1 MKKIAVIGDSILD
14 IYNFYTYLKDS
25 PEADVPAIKLINNK
39 KSIGGAG
46 LLAQKLH
53 SLGNK
58 VDFYTSFKDE
68 NHLIDKLDLQI
79 NVFNFSHISN
89 SLTTKNRMI
98 YENKYVY
105 RIDDDD
111 LISHTGESIAD
122 VLLKFQSN
130 INQYAAVVFSD
141 YNKGFLNKTLT
152 TKILEICNSKDVLTF
167 LDPKP
172 EKRFE
177 ALGWDYI
184 KPNLKEGMEITQESK
199 VEIILEKLHKISGSN
214 IFMTSGSD
222 GCYFFNGVTVYSE
235 KTFGEN
241 PVDVSGCGDIAMASF
256 VNNILKETPI
266 QETLRISMSE
276 ASIYIDTFG
285 NPL

>member
-1 MKKIAVIGDSILD
+1 
-14 IYNFYTYLKDS
+14 
-25 PEADVPAIKLINNK
+25 
-39 KSIGGAG
+39 
-46 LLAQKLH
+46 
-53 SLGNK
+53 
-58 VDFYTSFKDE
+58 
-68 NHLIDKLDLQI
+68 
-79 NVFNFSHISN
+79 
-89 SLTTKNRMI
+89 
-98 YENKYVY
+98 
-105 RIDDDD
+105 
-111 LISHTGESIAD
+111 
-122 VLLKFQSN
+122 
-130 INQYAAVVFSD
+130 
-141 YNKGFLNKTLT
+141 
-152 TKILEICNSKDVLTF
+152 
-167 LDPKP
+167 
-172 EKRFE
+172 
-177 ALGWDYI
+177 
-184 KPNLKEGMEITQESK
+184 MEITQESK